1 MRILGLV
8 SLVQLLLG
16 VAGLRKAL
24 REGRVAD
31 TPLAEKRKSSQ
42 IRQLHWSDGTALS
55 APTPMLVG
63 QGIATLILLVTPRP
77 PVFFARLLGTLGAI
91 MTIGYPLEKVWRD
104 SLVEP
109 DRQLTPLTIGG
120 FLLAL
125 KMAILGWAAG
135 RGRRTAKRAGAGAVV
150 EH

>member
-31 TPLAEKRKSSQ
+31 VPLVEPRPSA
-42 IRQLHWSDGTALS
+42 QLRRRHWIDGTALS
-55 APTPMLVG
+55 APTPMLVI
-63 QGIATLILLVTPRP
+63 QGIATLVLLVARRP
-77 PVFFARLLGTLGAI
+77 PVFFARLLGVLGAI
-91 MTIGYPLEKVWRD
+91 MTIGSPLERVWRD
-104 SLVEP
+104 SLAEP
-109 DRQLTPLTIGG
+109 DRELTPITLGG

-125 KMAILGWAAG
+125 KMAILGWSVG
-135 RGRRTAKRAGAGAVV
+135 RGRRPEELAAADEEA
-150 EH
+150 